1 MSNLQKTIR
10 DLIFFYVKE
19 NYNKYLKDN
28 NVQLIPENKIQK
40 VIESLYDQ
48 KKDHLQQFIK
58 QSLKTLLKEDCPD
71 DLIIL
76 NIFVDIFSDD
86 ELCKNRLVA
95 EIKLHQQTLQ
105 NKVCDYTQ
113 LS

>member
-28 NVQLIPENKIQK
+28 NVQLIPENKIQE

-48 KKDHLQQFIK
+48 KKEHLQHFIK